1 VRLLKNEILKIME
14 EDINKVN
21 ERFEKVVNEIN
32 HALTRLAS
40 LKHEGRGICD
50 YSDIGNSIGII
61 IEENKDEENDRC
73 IFEMGLR
80 HGYSLVDGTHDH
92 PRKIKKSLLNRIKRL
107 FK

>member
-1 VRLLKNEILKIME
+1 ME
-14 EDINKVN
+14 EDIIKRN

-32 HALTRLAS
+32 HSLTRLAS
-40 LKHEGRGICD
+40 LKHEGRCICD

-61 IEENKDEENDRC
+61 IEDNKTEEDDRHV
-73 IFEMGLR
+73 FEMGLR

-92 PRKIKKSLLNRIKRL
+92 PRKNKRNYLLNIINRL